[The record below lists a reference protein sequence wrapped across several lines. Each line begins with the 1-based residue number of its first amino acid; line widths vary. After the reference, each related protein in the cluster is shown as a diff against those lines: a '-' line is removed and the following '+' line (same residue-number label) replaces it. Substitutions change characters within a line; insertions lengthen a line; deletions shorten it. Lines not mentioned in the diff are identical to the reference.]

1 MVRKIMPTDVRD
13 DYLAQLAAID
23 AFHQKGLIAF
33 TSDADEST
41 LTEHSLLATAVA
53 WEGFV
58 SDMFI
63 AYINRDSARF
73 LTHMEQSFRQH
84 LQGSGTPLRV
94 FNNFGKLEMP
104 SHLKKKEVMGL
115 ANSIGNNITFPNYSE
130 LESKAKTWL
139 TAPHFAVFKDLLGP
153 QKAVINLLIS
163 LRNHIAHRSQRSFDA
178 MNESML
184 TQALYPTGLQRQA
197 NKIQNVGAWLKS
209 KPVGRQEIRLAII
222 LRELNVIGARF

>member
-1 MVRKIMPTDVRD
+1 MVRKIMPTSVRD
-13 DYLAQLAAID
+13 DYLAQLANINT
-23 AFHQKGLIAF
+23 FHQKGLIAF

-41 LTEHSLLATAVA
+41 LTEHSLLAIAVA
-53 WEGFV
+53 WEGFI

-63 AYINRDSARF
+63 AFINRDSTRF
-73 LTHMEQSFRQH
+73 LTHMEQSFSHH
-84 LQGSGTPLRV
+84 LSGSGTPQRV
-94 FNNFGKLEMP
+94 FNKFGKLEIP
-104 SHLKKKEVMGL
+104 NHLKKKEVMEL

-139 TAPHFAVFKDLLGP
+139 TGPHFAVFKSVPGP

-184 TQALYPTGLQRQA
+184 VGALYPTGLQRQA

-209 KPVGRQEIRLAII
+209 KPIGSAETRLAII
-222 LRELNVIGARF
+222 LRELNTIGNRF